1 MERTS
6 PEEEGKERKKKK
18 KGKNAT
24 KKKKKKKKA
33 RTTPMYTWAF
43 WSAQIELLLLVF
55 FPFLG

>member
-6 PEEEGKERKKKK
+6 PEEEGKERKKEK

-24 KKKKKKKKA
+24 KKKKKKA